1 MIPSSQ
7 PNECR
12 YTQITFAIWNIKHAL
27 FFDAFIEVFKQVFMF
42 LSVMLI

>member
-7 PNECR
+7 PTECR
-12 YTQITFAIWNIKHAL
+12 YTQITFTIWNIKHAL

-42 LSVMLI
+42 LSAMLI